1 MNETTPT
8 CEKPWCIPGER
19 PISGCNTRAK
29 SLIVLSALEHTEM
42 ATATIFPMFIGGLGP
57 VELGVIFLIAVLLF
71 GANKIPQLARS
82 TGEAMGEFKK
92 GREEVE
98 RELEEI
104 RDMAEEEMETAEQ
117 STSDDT
123 AAEEPS

>member
-1 MNETTPT
+1 M
-8 CEKPWCIPGER
+8 G
-19 PISGCNTRAK
+19 AK
-29 SLIVLSALEHTEM
+29 SLIVASALENDEM
-42 ATATIFPMFIGGLGP
+42 VSITFAPAFIGGLGP

-104 RDMAEEEMETAEQ
+104 RQTTEEEIEAGEEGVT
-117 STSDDT
+117 DDT
-123 AAEEPS
+123 RTQEPS